1 MFVEKHQIFKK
12 KTTFKSIKYYRFIVA
27 VPEKPQ
33 NLSVLEVTS
42 TTIKISWKEPLRL
55 NGAIHGYRVYS
66 VSNVKNKQKT

>member
-1 MFVEKHQIFKK
+1 MHSINYSLTQVTIIFQLF
-12 KTTFKSIKYYRFIVA
+12 T

-66 VSNVKNKQKT
+66 VSKVIKTI